1 MSNDPPKKAPQRT
14 VIAPMPRGGFPD
26 PQGGQGSGQGGG
38 APQDPSSIWGVPAPG
53 SGSGAGAGTGSGVPP
68 APPAGGFGG
77 GGGSGGGG
85 FGPPPGQQ
93 GGGGG
98 SRSQAQR
105 TVIGGM
111 PDPSSFGAP
120 APRGF
125 EADQGAAEAWM
136 GAKRAEEGFFP
147 ELGSGQ
153 QAPISAPK
161 QKIPLEEALRAR
173 TTGHAAGTNPLT
185 GAAAGL
191 LVLFGRLRSQVV
203 DMEAE
208 PLMRHVTA
216 EIEAYERNAVEA
228 GADPQDAMVAKYALC
243 GTADDI
249 VQNLP
254 GTDRHLWVQYAMV
267 ARFFGRRTSGVG
279 FFQEVDKALQDPVRK
294 YDLLELMLTCLQLG
308 FEGQYRGAAGGD
320 VELQRV
326 RRQIY
331 ETLRRVRARE
341 DDDIAPHWQGLT
353 IAAKRHG
360 ARLPVWV
367 AVAFVAA
374 LLTGTYILMRM
385 LIADE
390 AQVAA
395 VELRALHPRDGLVLV
410 RTSSLPAVPQ
420 RAEVAVEPVEA
431 GPPPQLERI
440 REGLADQIE
449 AGELEVDTRGSY
461 IAIIANNLVLFDS
474 GRADARSEFE
484 PIATRI
490 AEVLNR
496 EGGEIRFV
504 GHTDSVPLSG
514 RGRFRNNQ
522 ELSVARA
529 ESVRNMVANY
539 LDDADRATVEGMGED
554 EPIASNETAEGRA
567 ENRRVEILLRRED
580 SQSALRD

>member
-26 PQGGQGSGQGGG
+26 PAAGHGAGQGGG

-53 SGSGAGAGTGSGVPP
+53 SGSGAPP
-68 APPAGGFGG
+68 AAPSGGFGG
-77 GGGSGGGG
+77 GGPGGAGGGGG
-85 FGPPPGQQ
+85 FGPPPGQH
-93 GGGGG
+93 GGG
-98 SRSQAQR
+98 SRPQAQR

-203 DMEAE
+203 DMQAE

-216 EIEAYERNAVEA
+216 EIDAYERNAIEA

-341 DDDIAPHWQGLT
+341 DDDIAPRWQGLT

-367 AVAFVAA
+367 AAAFVLAI
-374 LLTGTYILMRM
+374 LTGTYILMRM

-390 AQVAA
+390 AYATA
-395 VELRALHPRDGLVLV
+395 SELRTLHPRDGLVLV
-410 RTSSLPAVPQ
+410 RTSTLPAVPQ
-420 RAEVAVEPVEA
+420 RAEVAVEAVEA

-440 REGLADQIE
+440 RDGLGDQIE
-449 AGELEVDTRGSY
+449 AGALQVDTRGNF

-474 GRADARSEFE
+474 GRADARPEFE

-496 EGGEIRFV
+496 EGGDIKIV

-529 ESVRNMVANY
+529 QSVRDMVVAK
-539 LDDADRATVEGMGED
+539 LDNPDRVEVVGMGED

-567 ENRRVEILLRRED
+567 ENRRVEILLRREET
-580 SQSALRD
+580 QSALRD